1 MGWKISIDKIRD
13 LNYNIT
19 IMDDKKLKDYLD
31 NCCYNRPFDTVR
43 NKELGKINDG
53 WFTLDGRK
61 LDGKP
66 SAKGVYI
73 NNGRKTV
80 IK

>member
-13 LNYNIT
+13 LNYNII

-43 NKELGKINDG
+43 NILLNIN
-53 WFTLDGRK
+53 
-61 LDGKP
+61 
-66 SAKGVYI
+66 
-73 NNGRKTV
+73 
-80 IK
+80 